1 MDAFVK
7 KEVEAAKKRMME
19 RFAPLIIIKYN
30 ANVLKFRNLE
40 WLGDD
45 YPRVLALAWEQ
56 VVKEE
61 KEFPKGGEV
70 DVAHLEEEVLVG
82 DEPMVLREGELTLH
96 P

>member
-45 YPRVLALAWEQ
+45 YPRVLALA
-56 VVKEE
+56 
-61 KEFPKGGEV
+61 
-70 DVAHLEEEVLVG
+70 
-82 DEPMVLREGELTLH
+82 
-96 P
+96 